1 MSSAPKETE
10 GELAGRVALVTG
22 GAGGSIGRATVNR
35 LAREGASVVI
45 ADSREERCLEVAAKL
60 RDEYGP
66 RIHGYGVDI
75 ANRDRVDEVLAHVEE
90 QIGPVDILVNN
101 AAVNVLKPTSQ
112 YDPADWDRVM
122 DVDLNACFYLSRQT
136 LPGMME
142 RGWGSI
148 VNVTSVAAYLHGYGT
163 EGPYAAAKAAL
174 HALTRAIAYEGGPHG
189 VRCNA
194 VAPGI
199 IESWF
204 IDQNPEQF
212 EREKKATPLRRF
224 GTREEVADV
233 IYFLVSEQSAF
244 VTGEVI
250 NVSGGWYMRG

>member
-1 MSSAPKETE
+1 MSPES
-10 GELAGRVALVTG
+10 GQELQGRVALVTG
-22 GAGGSIGRATVNR
+22 GAGGTIGRATVNR
-35 LAREGASVVI
+35 LAREGATVVL
-45 ADSREERCLEVAAKL
+45 ADSREERCLEVAEKL
-60 RDEYGP
+60 RGEWGP
-66 RIHGYGVDI
+66 RIHGFGLDI
-75 ANRDRVDEVLAHVEE
+75 ADRDRVDEVLAEVDSK
-90 QIGPVDILVNN
+90 IGPVDILINN
-101 AAVNVLKPTSQ
+101 AAVNVLKPTSE

-122 DVDLNACFYLSRQT
+122 DVDLNACFYLSRKT
-136 LPGMME
+136 LPGMMK

-148 VNVTSVAAYLHGYGT
+148 VNVTSVAGFLHGYGS

-174 HALTRAIAYEGGPHG
+174 HALTRVIAYEGGPHG

-199 IESWF
+199 IQSWF

-224 GTREEVADV
+224 GTREEVANA

-244 VTGEVI
+244 ITGEVL